1 MSDRSSGEGGSGE
14 PWQSRAAGGASSVI
28 RLPQGWVPPPKDS
41 LADRVDPA
49 LLWQMIRERL
59 RFIAA
64 CAGVAAGLV
73 LVVTMASSM
82 RFKARGSLYLGEL
95 QEKAGAQSNQ
105 PEQFDLLGNRSGDVG
120 TEIEIL
126 KSRDLTKRAILQSGL
141 NVNLVP
147 AGWSP
152 PRYWRWRLARRDLNL
167 LDVGTRSVVPTNVAL
182 TTRTNSTRTF
192 KVKFLTDRTY
202 EVSAEG
208 KFLGKGTLNTELIT
222 EQVKLTLLPG
232 KEAPAKAG
240 DEYEM
245 SVTPLDQVA
254 DSLGAQLTIGT
265 AKANTSNEEIKVI
278 NLEFANQSPRAAATF
293 VTTLMDAYLERR
305 QTWKSEEATA
315 AEAFVSKQVNTVKE
329 SLDAAESQLADY
341 KKASTVV
348 MLGDE
353 AKQMIDQLAKYE
365 EQRMSAR
372 LQMASF
378 AQVDS
383 ALKQG
388 KKVPIEQ
395 YLVGEGADPVL
406 AGLSNNLSEAQQEL
420 TRMQARFTDDA
431 PALREQKTQV
441 DTQLRMVKNYVNG
454 RRARAQGQL
463 DSLNAMIDEFE
474 SKLKTVPHA
483 EQQLAQLTR
492 HAEVLSKM
500 YSFLLERQQQVSVAK
515 ASSISK
521 NHILD
526 VPEVPYREDAPKLSM
541 RIVLAALVGLLLG
554 LSLVLT
560 RRMMATIFQ
569 TEKDLRKELGELPVF
584 GSIPQRRPAP
594 AAAEPGAG
602 ALPFDVFA
610 TEPHS
615 PFAEAFRHLRAN
627 IYYSSPSKDDK
638 VILITSSNQGDGKT
652 LCTLSLAAALVA
664 DGKKVLVIEGDMH
677 RPIHHTLFGE
687 PQHPGLSSVL
697 TRQVEWAQALRVIHT
712 AFGTFDAVTAGAVPP
727 SPNELLSSPQFA
739 ALVTQAKKNYD
750 FLLIDSPPF
759 PLVSDA
765 LVISM
770 LADRVLSVLRL
781 NNSARGAVEEHIRRF
796 SASTPRY
803 GVIMN
808 GVAAPFA
815 NGAYGYGPGYG
826 HALDTLPNRV
836 RVHASR

>member
-1 MSDRSSGEGGSGE
+1 
-14 PWQSRAAGGASSVI
+14 VV
-28 RLPQGWVPPPKDS
+28 RLPQGWTPPPKDS

-49 LLWQMIRERL
+49 LLWQMIRDRL
-59 RFIAA
+59 GFILA
-64 CAGVAAGLV
+64 CVGLAAGLV
-73 LVVTMASSM
+73 LAVTMASSM
-82 RFKARGSLYLGEL
+82 RFRARGSLYLGEL
-95 QEKAGAQSNQ
+95 QEKVAQGNQ
-105 PEQFDLLGNRSGDVG
+105 PEQFDLLGTRSGDVG

-126 KSRDLTKRAILQSGL
+126 KSRDLTKRAILESGL

-167 LDVGTRSVVPTNVAL
+167 LDVASRSVIPTNVAL

-192 KVKFLTDRTY
+192 TVRFVTDRAY
-202 EVSAEG
+202 EVSRQG
-208 KFLGKGTLNTELIT
+208 TVIGKGTLGAELIT
-222 EQVKLTLLPG
+222 AEVKLTLLPG
-232 KEAPAKAG
+232 KEAPLKAG
-240 DEYEM
+240 DQYEM

-254 DSLGAQLTIGT
+254 DSLGALLSIST

-293 VTTLMDAYLERR
+293 VTTLMGAYLERR
-305 QTWKSEEATA
+305 QSWKSEEATA
-315 AEAFVSKQVNTVKE
+315 AEEFVSKQVKSVKE

-341 KKASTVV
+341 KRGSTVV

-365 EQRMSAR
+365 EQRMAAR
-372 LQMASF
+372 MQMASF
-378 AQVDS
+378 NQVDS

-395 YLVGEGADPVL
+395 YLVGEGTDPVL
-406 AGLSNNLSEAQQEL
+406 AGLSNNLSAAQQEL

-431 PALREQKTQV
+431 PALREQQSQV
-441 DTQLRMVKNYVNG
+441 DTQLRMVKNYVMG
-454 RRARAQGQL
+454 RRARAQSQL
-463 DSLNAMIDEFE
+463 DSLNSMIEQFE
-474 SKLKTVPHA
+474 DKLKTVPHA
-483 EQQLAQLTR
+483 EQELAQLTR
-492 HAEVLSKM
+492 HAEVLSKV
-500 YSFLLERQQQVSVAK
+500 YSFLLERQQQVAVAK
-515 ASSISK
+515 ASGISK

-526 VPEVPYREDAPKLSM
+526 VPEIPYREDSPKLSM
-541 RIVLAALVGLLLG
+541 RVVLAGLVGLLLG
-554 LSLVLT
+554 LALVLT
-560 RRMMATIFQ
+560 RRMMATVFQ
-569 TEKDLRKELGELPVF
+569 TEKDLRKELGQLPVF
-584 GSIPQRRPAP
+584 GSIPQRRPTAW
-594 AAAEPGAG
+594 AAEPDEDRLA
-602 ALPFDVFA
+602 FDVFA
-610 TEPHS
+610 TDPHS
-615 PFAEAFRHLRAN
+615 SFAEAFRHLRAN

-638 VILITSSNQGDGKT
+638 VILMTSSNQGDGKT
-652 LCTLSLAAALVA
+652 LCTLSLAAALAA

-677 RPIHHTLFGE
+677 RPIHHELFGQ

-697 TRQVEWAQALRVIHT
+697 TRQVDWLQALRVVKT
-712 AFGTFDAVTAGAVPP
+712 AFGSFDAVTAGAVPP

-739 ALVTQAKKNYD
+739 ALVMQAKKNYD

-826 HALDTLPNRV
+826 HAMDILPNRG
-836 RVHASR
+836 RVQASR